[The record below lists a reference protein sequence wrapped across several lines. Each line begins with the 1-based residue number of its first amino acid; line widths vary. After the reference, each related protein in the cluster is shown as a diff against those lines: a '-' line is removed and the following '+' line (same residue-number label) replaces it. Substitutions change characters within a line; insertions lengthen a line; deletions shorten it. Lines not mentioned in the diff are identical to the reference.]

1 MRKYTQSSEA
11 NSDRKKLLGRLRY
24 ARNLDT
30 KEVLAE
36 TMEVSFMSDEQ
47 LIQQNGT
54 VEDRSFAVPFFEDKY
69 LVKLTGSSLAM
80 LTSQQRPMLGSKVH
94 LNDESSMMLK
104 NVSVLEHV
112 PPVDAESY
120 KKNEI

>member
-36 TMEVSFMSDEQ
+36 TMEVSFMSQAEDEQ

-54 VEDRSFAVPFFEDKY
+54 IEDRSFAVPFFEDKY

-80 LTSQQRPMLGSKVH
+80 LTSQ
-94 LNDESSMMLK
+94 
-104 NVSVLEHV
+104 
-112 PPVDAESY
+112 
-120 KKNEI
+120 